1 MDKAERTGLGV
12 AVVAHGALFALL
24 SLHIAQT
31 TVKLESKPV
40 EVVLSD
46 DFADISSAPDP
57 SREEPATR
65 RGEVEGPVEPTPP
78 PPVEEL
84 PPAPRPEPVPV
95 PAPAPKPVPVP
106 KPAPQPVKK
115 PVERKPEPKPVPTPR
130 PSPKPQSKPA
140 QKPTPLRDTSDRRRP
155 DRAVKPTGRLAG
167 ITDGLNSRD
176 NSSTSTRQQAQAT
189 GPARQTI
196 NAAIGNEI
204 RPYWRPP
211 SGVDVEKLVTKI
223 RFELNEDGTLAAEP
237 EILGQT
243 GKTASNTPQMRLH
256 AENAIRAI
264 KRAAPFKLP
273 RENYAQWKT
282 WTFDFDARLTQ

>member
-1 MDKAERTGLGV
+1 MDSADRTGLGV
-12 AVVAHGALFALL
+12 AVVAHVALFALL
-24 SLHIAQT
+24 SLQIAQT
-31 TVKLESKPV
+31 SVKLEPKPV

-57 SREEPATR
+57 SREAPATK
-65 RGEVEGPVEPTPP
+65 RGEVEGPVEPPP

-84 PPAPRPEPVPV
+84 PPEPRPEPVPV
-95 PAPAPKPVPVP
+95 PQPAPAPKPS
-106 KPAPQPVKK
+106 PQPVKK
-115 PVERKPEPKPVPTPR
+115 PVEPKPRPEPKPTPKPIPK
-130 PSPKPQSKPA
+130 PSPKPEAKPA
-140 QKPTPLRDTSDRRRP
+140 QKPTPPRDTADRRRP

-167 ITDGLNSRD
+167 ITDGLHTRD
-176 NSSTSTRQQAQAT
+176 NSSTSTRQQAQTA
-189 GPARQTI
+189 GQARQTI

-223 RFELNEDGTLAAEP
+223 RFELNEDGSLAGEP
-237 EILGQT
+237 KILSQT
-243 GKTASNTPQMRLH
+243 GETASNAPQMRLH
-256 AENAIRAI
+256 AENAVRAI

-273 RENYAQWKT
+273 RESYAQWKT

>member
-1 MDKAERTGLGV
+1 MDKADRTGLGI
-12 AVVAHGALFALL
+12 AVVAHVALFGLL

-31 TVKLESKPV
+31 SVKLESKPV

-57 SREEPATR
+57 SSEAPATR

-78 PPVEEL
+78 PPAEDL
-84 PPAPRPEPVPV
+84 PPAPRPEPVPAPAPE
-95 PAPAPKPVPVP
+95 PAPAPKPAPT
-106 KPAPQPVKK
+106 PAKK
-115 PVERKPEPKPVPTPR
+115 PVERKPDP
-130 PSPKPQSKPA
+130 
-140 QKPTPLRDTSDRRRP
+140 KPTPKPSPRPQAKPAKPATAPPRDQSDRRRP
-155 DRAVKPTGRLAG
+155 DKPVRPTGRLAG
-167 ITDGLNSRD
+167 ITDGLNTRD
-176 NSSTSTRQQAQAT
+176 NPSTSTRHQAQT
-189 GPARQTI
+189 SGQARQTI

-211 SGVDVEKLVTKI
+211 SGVDVEKLITKI
-223 RFELNEDGTLAAEP
+223 RFELNEDGSLAGEP
-237 EILGQT
+237 QILGQT

-282 WTFDFDARLTQ
+282 WTFDFDARLTE